1 MDITRGGTA
10 PDPALISP
18 TAASSGLIVEQDAD
32 AMAEGEAYDPGCLD
46 NEDSDGSDD
55 METEGG
61 GDEDDEGGDEVST
74 KRKLTGEGVISSQD
88 GTVGV
93 KTFRTF
99 ETHGSDNVT
108 GAGIFGDMSSNP
120 GGSGKGNV
128 KGKKE
133 PPPTPA
139 TEESVLTMQNERTQS
154 IFKQQYYVIRAQRA
168 RQSAGIELGGVGP
181 YGRDSEK
188 DTFLGKEQGFEVKD
202 DQRQF
207 RAKNFHD
214 ARGGRNVSSSLEL
227 EGMLCLACEK
237 QHSLSERME
246 REEPVALVLCDQNFP
261 PILPTNDGRCIS
273 VIRIEDGRLFE
284 LEKTF
289 AEILPGIIKPH
300 GRLPAGSV
308 VMVGSLSHLGSHG
321 LESYTGDLVKIM
333 TSMAA
338 ALGGGGWP

>member
-1 MDITRGGTA
+1 
-10 PDPALISP
+10 
-18 TAASSGLIVEQDAD
+18 
-32 AMAEGEAYDPGCLD
+32 MAEGEAYDPGCLD
-46 NEDSDGSDD
+46 NEDSDGSGD

-61 GDEDDEGGDEVST
+61 GDEDDEGGDKVST

-99 ETHGSDNVT
+99 ETHSSDNVT
-108 GAGIFGDMSSNP
+108 GAGIFGDMSSNT
-120 GGSGKGNV
+120 GGSGKGKE

-139 TEESVLTMQNERTQS
+139 TEESVLTTQNERTQS
-154 IFKQQYYVIRAQRA
+154 IFKQQYYVIRAQGA

-188 DTFLGKEQGFEVKD
+188 DILLGKEQGFEVKG

-214 ARGGRNVSSSLEL
+214 ARGGRNVSSSLEP

-237 QHSLSERME
+237 QHSLSERIE

-333 TSMAA
+333 ASMAA
-338 ALGGGGWP
+338 ALGGGGCRDSVRADPAGRCCQRCDNKGTL